1 MPKIHT
7 IRTGLVKVTLPRE
20 TRALYLHSLYAA
32 TRASLQPLLLAVK
45 ISTTSLLTF
54 SPCARLFPPLRS
66 QATII
71 SSPAFNHFAAAGDP
85 RLVGEWVDEVASR
98 AAAQNEQ
105 YLEIMYTPN
114 YMSAA
119 PVIENVGPIHVQ
131 TDFARLRRQL
141 LDAGLSKYLPA
152 IRAGFDQG

>member
-119 PVIENVGPIHVQ
+119 PIHVQ